1 MAKLI
6 PDIPQDIQQRLN
18 KTPAERKADL
28 ESRRQARLDAMT
40 PQQRQAAQDR
50 IDRIEAVPIDKR
62 PALMQASRLAMVARS
77 IRSQVD
83 AGLKLDEAMALLTT
97 DEADAVNWLANQLI
111 TARSA

>member
-77 IRSQVD
+77 IRSQMD

-111 TARSA
+111 AERSA

>member
-40 PQQRQAAQDR
+40 PQQRQAVQDR

-83 AGLKLDEAMALLTT
+83 AGLRLDEALTLLTA

-111 TARSA
+111 AERST

>member
-97 DEADAVNWLANQLI
+97 DEADAVNWLADQLI
-111 TARSA
+111 AGRSA

>member
-50 IDRIEAVPIDKR
+50 IDRIEAVPIGKR

-77 IRSQVD
+77 IRSQVT
-83 AGLKLDEAMALLTT
+83 AGLQLDEALALLTT

-111 TARSA
+111 AERSA

>member
-1 MAKLI
+1 MPQQI

-28 ESRRQARLDAMT
+28 QSRRQARLDAMT

-83 AGLKLDEAMALLTT
+83 SGLRLNEALALLTT

-111 TARSA
+111 AERSA

>member
-1 MAKLI
+1 MPQQI

-83 AGLKLDEAMALLTT
+83 AGLKLDEALALLTT
-97 DEADAVNWLANQLI
+97 EEADAVNWLAAQLI
-111 TARSA
+111 AERSA

>member
-1 MAKLI
+1 MPQQI

-97 DEADAVNWLANQLI
+97 DETDAVTWLADQLI
-111 TARSA
+111 AERSA